1 MITFYLNRGECV
13 EDCKIVELFFNRSE
27 DAIAE
32 LTNKYGELCNRV
44 ALHVL
49 NDRLD
54 AEECVNEAYL
64 GVWSTVPPERPNP
77 LRAYVCR
84 IVRNIALKKYHA
96 NTAAKRNSTYDIA
109 LDELAD
115 CIPSASTTEDECDTA
130 ELTKAIDDF
139 LGTLEREERVLF
151 VRRYWYSDTVNELSA
166 RLGIKPHTC
175 TVRLSRTREK
185 LRKYLLKGGFS
196 V

>member
-1 MITFYLNRGECV
+1 M
-13 EDCKIVELFFNRSE
+13 EDSRIVELFFMRSE
-27 DAIAE
+27 DAITE

-44 ALHVL
+44 AFNVL

-64 GVWSTVPPERPNP
+64 GVWNTVPPERPNP

-84 IVRNIALKKYHA
+84 IVKNIALKKYHSKK
-96 NTAAKRNSTYDIA
+96 AAKRNSTYDMA
-109 LDELAD
+109 LDELAE
-115 CIPSASTTEDECDTA
+115 CIPSASTTEGECEA
-130 ELTKAIDDF
+130 EELTKAIDDF
-139 LGTLEREERVLF
+139 LGTLDKEERVLF
-151 VRRYWYSDTVNELSA
+151 IRRYWYSDPVNELSA

-175 TVRLSRTREK
+175 TVRLSRIREK

-196 V
+196 I